1 MVKHLAAAVW
11 FQEFSQRQEGGRVL
25 RTEEEG
31 PSIWKNH
38 PGTLNLDIDERTC
51 CTDHFSLKSTANS

>member
-11 FQEFSQRQEGGRVL
+11 FQECSQQQEGGGVL

-31 PSIWKNH
+31 PSIWKNDT
-38 PGTLNLDIDERTC
+38 GALFLDIEG
-51 CTDHFSLKSTANS
+51 